1 MRDRRSTEQHNLM
14 LEALSHLESALELL
28 DRSAAPGQIGAHV
41 DLAIHDLSAV
51 VDAVPRTASFD
62 HIDWKAEPQ

>member
-14 LEALSHLESALELL
+14 LEALSHLEGALVLL
-28 DRSAAPGQIGAHV
+28 DRAAAPGQIGAHV

-51 VDAVPRTASFD
+51 VDAAPRVGLLD
-62 HIDWKAEPQ
+62 QIDWNAEPQ